1 MNRAALHDFGGSDSL
16 RGNISQINQIPFA
29 ALEAGS
35 AVWGSGFTPEGIDQN
50 PAFCKR
56 RLDRLLT
63 CKTTCTR
70 PERGSLTRNAIAL
83 RRVDHRPELAHGELQ
98 RFAPAD

>member
-1 MNRAALHDFGGSDSL
+1 VNRAALHDFGGSDSL

-56 RLDRLLT
+56 RLDLLLT
-63 CKTTCTR
+63 CKSS
-70 PERGSLTRNAIAL
+70 PAVSLTRNAIAL
-83 RRVDHRPELAHGELQ
+83 RRVDHRSELAHGEPQ
-98 RFAPAD
+98 HFAPAD